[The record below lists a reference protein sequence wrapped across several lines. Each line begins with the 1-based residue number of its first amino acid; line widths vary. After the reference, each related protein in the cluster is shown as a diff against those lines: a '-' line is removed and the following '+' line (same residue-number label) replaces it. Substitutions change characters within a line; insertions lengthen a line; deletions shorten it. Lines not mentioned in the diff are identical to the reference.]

1 MELTVWL
8 GLLASALFISISPG
22 PGAIFSISQGTQYGL
37 RRALFSVIGLQLG
50 LTSQI
55 LFLLFGLGVLI
66 DQFPSIFIVIK
77 VLGMIYLII
86 LGIMQWFKRIEQI
99 STPEEEIQVVF
110 SPLKVLLQ
118 GFFVN
123 LTNIKGTVFFL
134 ALIPLF
140 INLTALKLS
149 TCIIFISTL
158 IGIDFLVMMG
168 YVTLAEISKTLL
180 SDPKKILWQNRL
192 TGSTLILV
200 GLIMGTT

>member
-22 PGAIFSISQGTQYGL
+22 PGAIFSISQGTQYGFK
-37 RRALFSVIGLQLG
+37 RAMFSVAGLQLG
-50 LTSQI
+50 LVSQI

-66 DQFPSIFIVIK
+66 NQFPSVFIVIK
-77 VLGMIYLII
+77 ILGMLYLIVLGI
-86 LGIMQWFKRIEQI
+86 LQWLKKIEQI
-99 STPEEEIQVVF
+99 DTNEDHQSLSF
-110 SPLKVLLQ
+110 RPLKALLQ

-140 INLTALKLS
+140 IDLTALKLS
-149 TCIIFISTL
+149 TCIIFTATL
-158 IGIDFLVMMG
+158 IVIDLIVMAG
-168 YVTLAEISKTLL
+168 YVTLAQVSKKLL
-180 SDPKKILWQNRL
+180 ADPKKILWQNRL

>member
-22 PGAIFSISQGTQYGL
+22 PGAIFSISQGTQYGFK
-37 RRALFSVIGLQLG
+37 RAMFSVAGLQLG
-50 LTSQI
+50 LVSQI

-66 DQFPSIFIVIK
+66 NQFPSVFIVIK
-77 VLGMIYLII
+77 ILGMLYLIVLGI
-86 LGIMQWFKRIEQI
+86 LQWLKKIEQI
-99 STPEEEIQVVF
+99 DTNEDHQSLSF
-110 SPLKVLLQ
+110 RPLKALLQ

-140 INLTALKLS
+140 IDLTALKLS
-149 TCIIFISTL
+149 TCLIFTGTL
-158 IGIDFLVMMG
+158 IVIDLIVMAG
-168 YVTLAEISKTLL
+168 YVTLAQVSKTLL
-180 SDPKKILWQNRL
+180 ADPKKILWQNRL

>member
-22 PGAIFSISQGTQYGL
+22 PGAIFSISQGTQYGFK
-37 RRALFSVIGLQLG
+37 RSLFSVIGLQFG
-50 LTSQI
+50 LISQI

-66 DQFPSIFIVIK
+66 DQFPSVFIIIK
-77 VLGMIYLII
+77 ILGMLYLII
-86 LGIMQWFKRIEQI
+86 LGIMQWLKKIEQI
-99 STPEEEIQVVF
+99 STYREESQITF
-110 SPLKVLLQ
+110 SPLKALLQ

-140 INLTALKLS
+140 IDLTALKLS
-149 TCIIFISTL
+149 TCVIFTATL
-158 IGIDFLVMMG
+158 IVIDLLVMTG
-168 YVTLAEISKTLL
+168 YVTLAEISKSLL

>member
-22 PGAIFSISQGTQYGL
+22 PGAIFSISQGTQYGFK
-37 RRALFSVIGLQLG
+37 RALFSVAGLQFG
-50 LTSQI
+50 LISQI

-66 DQFPSIFIVIK
+66 NQFPSVFIFIKFLGMLYLI
-77 VLGMIYLII
+77 VLGVL
-86 LGIMQWFKRIEQI
+86 QWRKKIEQI
-99 STPEEEIQVVF
+99 ATNEDHNSQAF
-110 SPLKVLLQ
+110 NPLKAALQ

-140 INLTALKLS
+140 IDLTALKLS
-149 TCIIFISTL
+149 ICIIFTSTL
-158 IGIDFLVMMG
+158 IVIDLIVMAG
-168 YVTLAEISKTLL
+168 YVTLAQLSKALL

>member
-22 PGAIFSISQGTQYGL
+22 PGAIFSISQGTQYGFK
-37 RRALFSVIGLQLG
+37 RAMFSVAGLQLG
-50 LTSQI
+50 LVSQI

-66 DQFPSIFIVIK
+66 NQFPSVFIVIK
-77 VLGMIYLII
+77 ILGMLYLIVLGI
-86 LGIMQWFKRIEQI
+86 LQWLKKIEQI
-99 STPEEEIQVVF
+99 DTNEDHQSLSFRPI
-110 SPLKVLLQ
+110 KALLQ

-140 INLTALKLS
+140 IDLTALKLS
-149 TCIIFISTL
+149 TCIIFTGTL
-158 IGIDFLVMMG
+158 IVIDLIVMAG
-168 YVTLAEISKTLL
+168 YVTLAQVSKTLL
-180 SDPKKILWQNRL
+180 ADPKKILWQNRL

>member
-37 RRALFSVIGLQLG
+37 RRALFTVIGLQLG

-99 STPEEEIQVVF
+99 STPEEEIPVVF
-110 SPLKVLLQ
+110 SPLKGLLQ

-149 TCIIFISTL
+149 TCIIFILTL

>member
-1 MELTVWL
+1 MELTVWI

-22 PGAIFSISQGTQYGL
+22 PGAIFSISQGTQYGFK
-37 RRALFSVIGLQLG
+37 RALFSLVGLQLG
-50 LTSQI
+50 LISQI

-66 DQFPSIFIVIK
+66 NQFPSIFIIIK
-77 VLGMIYLII
+77 ILGMVYLIA
-86 LGIMQWFKRIEQI
+86 LGIMQWLKRIEQI
-99 STPEEEIQVVF
+99 STSKDNNHFAF
-110 SPLKVLLQ
+110 SSFKAVMQ

-140 INLTALKLS
+140 IDLTTLKLS
-149 TCIIFISTL
+149 TCVIFTATL
-158 IGIDFLVMMG
+158 IAVDLMVMMG
-168 YVTLAEISKTLL
+168 YVTLAEISKSLL
-180 SDPKKILWQNRL
+180 ADPKKILWQNRL

>member
-22 PGAIFSISQGTQYGL
+22 PGAIFSISQGTQYGFK
-37 RRALFSVIGLQLG
+37 RAMFSVAGLQLG
-50 LTSQI
+50 LVSQI

-66 DQFPSIFIVIK
+66 KQFPSLFIVIK
-77 VLGMIYLII
+77 ILGMLYLIVLGI
-86 LGIMQWFKRIEQI
+86 LQWLKKIEQI
-99 STPEEEIQVVF
+99 DTNEDHQSLSF
-110 SPLKVLLQ
+110 RPLKALLQ

-140 INLTALKLS
+140 IDLTALKLS
-149 TCIIFISTL
+149 TCIIFTGTL
-158 IGIDFLVMMG
+158 IVIDLIVMAG
-168 YVTLAEISKTLL
+168 YVTLAQVSKTLL
-180 SDPKKILWQNRL
+180 ADPKKILWQNRL

>member
-22 PGAIFSISQGTQYGL
+22 PGAIFSISQGTQYGFK
-37 RRALFSVIGLQLG
+37 RAMLSVAGLQLG
-50 LTSQI
+50 LVSQI

-66 DQFPSIFIVIK
+66 NQFPSVFIVIK
-77 VLGMIYLII
+77 ILGMLYLVVLGI
-86 LGIMQWFKRIEQI
+86 LQWLKKIEQI
-99 STPEEEIQVVF
+99 DTNEDHQSLSF
-110 SPLKVLLQ
+110 RPLKALLQ

-140 INLTALKLS
+140 IDLTALKLS
-149 TCIIFISTL
+149 TCIIFTATL
-158 IGIDFLVMMG
+158 IVIDLIVMAG
-168 YVTLAEISKTLL
+168 YVTLAQVSKTLL
-180 SDPKKILWQNRL
+180 ADPKKILWQNRL

-200 GLIMGTT
+200 GLIMGIT

>member
-1 MELTVWL
+1 MELTVWI

-22 PGAIFSISQGTQYGL
+22 PGAIFSISQGTQYGFK
-37 RRALFSVIGLQLG
+37 RALFSVVGLQLG
-50 LTSQI
+50 LISQI

-66 DQFPSIFIVIK
+66 NQFPSIFIIIK
-77 VLGMIYLII
+77 ILGMVYLIV
-86 LGIMQWFKRIEQI
+86 LGIMQWLKKVEQI
-99 STPEEEIQVVF
+99 STSKDNNHFAF
-110 SPLKVLLQ
+110 SPFKAVLQ

-123 LTNIKGTVFFL
+123 LTNIKGTIFFL

-140 INLTALKLS
+140 IDLTSLKLS
-149 TCIIFISTL
+149 TCVIFTTTL
-158 IGIDFLVMMG
+158 IAVDLIVMMG

-180 SDPKKILWQNRL
+180 ADPKKILWQNRL

>member
-99 STPEEEIQVVF
+99 STPEEEIPVVF
-110 SPLKVLLQ
+110 SPLKGLLQ

>member
-22 PGAIFSISQGTQYGL
+22 PGAIFSISQGTQYGFK
-37 RRALFSVIGLQLG
+37 RAMFSVAGLQLG
-50 LTSQI
+50 LVSQI

-66 DQFPSIFIVIK
+66 NQFPSVFIVIK
-77 VLGMIYLII
+77 ILGMLYLVVLGI
-86 LGIMQWFKRIEQI
+86 LQWLKKIEQI
-99 STPEEEIQVVF
+99 DTNEDHQSLSF
-110 SPLKVLLQ
+110 RPLKALLQ

-140 INLTALKLS
+140 MDLTALKLS
-149 TCIIFISTL
+149 TCIIFTGTL
-158 IGIDFLVMMG
+158 IVIDLIVMAG
-168 YVTLAEISKTLL
+168 YVTLAQVSKTLL
-180 SDPKKILWQNRL
+180 ADPKKILWQNRL

>member
-1 MELTVWL
+1 MELTIWL

-22 PGAIFSISQGTQYGL
+22 PGAIFSISQGTQYGFK
-37 RRALFSVIGLQLG
+37 RAMFSVAGLQLG
-50 LTSQI
+50 LVSQI

-66 DQFPSIFIVIK
+66 NQFPSVFIVIK
-77 VLGMIYLII
+77 ILGMLYLIVLGI
-86 LGIMQWFKRIEQI
+86 LQWLKKIEQI
-99 STPEEEIQVVF
+99 DTNEDHQSLSF
-110 SPLKVLLQ
+110 RPLKALLQ

-140 INLTALKLS
+140 IDLTALKLS
-149 TCIIFISTL
+149 TCIIFTGTL
-158 IGIDFLVMMG
+158 IVIDLIVMAG
-168 YVTLAEISKTLL
+168 YVTLAQVSKTLL
-180 SDPKKILWQNRL
+180 ADPKKILWQNRL

>member
-22 PGAIFSISQGTQYGL
+22 PGAIFSISQGTQYGFK
-37 RRALFSVIGLQLG
+37 RAMFSVAGLQLG
-50 LTSQI
+50 LVSQI

-66 DQFPSIFIVIK
+66 NQFPSVFIVIK
-77 VLGMIYLII
+77 ILGMLYLVVLGI
-86 LGIMQWFKRIEQI
+86 LQWLKKIEQI
-99 STPEEEIQVVF
+99 DTNEDHQSLSF
-110 SPLKVLLQ
+110 RPLKALLQ

-140 INLTALKLS
+140 IDLTALKLS
-149 TCIIFISTL
+149 TCIIFTGTL
-158 IGIDFLVMMG
+158 ILIDLIVMAG
-168 YVTLAEISKTLL
+168 YVTLAQVSKTLL
-180 SDPKKILWQNRL
+180 ADPKKILWQNRL